1 MYDDL
6 HHKPEQADGKQPLLV
21 GCHSPLVV
29 QRLSNG
35 RAYFQ
40 ADKLKRVEA
49 ERGD

>member
-6 HHKPEQADGKQPLLV
+6 HYKPEQADGKQPLLV

-35 RAYFQ
+35 SAFLL
-40 ADKLKRVEA
+40 ADKLKRVGA